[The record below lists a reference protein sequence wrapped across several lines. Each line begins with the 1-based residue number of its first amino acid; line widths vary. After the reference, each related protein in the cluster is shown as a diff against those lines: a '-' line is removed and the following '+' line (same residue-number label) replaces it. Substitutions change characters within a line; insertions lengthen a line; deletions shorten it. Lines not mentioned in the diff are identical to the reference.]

1 MQIDIQSR
9 VHYTHSICVGKF
21 NIGYKRRPVGMYL
34 QGRFLYRKIS
44 IKIFQSTRTSPR
56 FQNRVRP
63 LSQPKEKRTLIYE
76 ENCILGHDD
85 TGCCQPAEL

>member
-1 MQIDIQSR
+1 MRCIYLIYKLSKLLYPKYSDKNRLGTRNLIFFPTSR
-9 VHYTHSICVGKF
+9 I
-21 NIGYKRRPVGMYL
+21 
-34 QGRFLYRKIS
+34 IS
-44 IKIFQSTRTSPR
+44 KS